1 MTKIDLFD
9 YHLPPELIA
18 QTPVEPRDRS
28 RLMVL
33 KRKDR
38 EISHDFFFNLP
49 KYLEPGDLLVVN
61 NTRVISARLKGN
73 LLTGGKGEVL
83 LLRPI
88 TPDFLTWEALVR
100 PGKKLL
106 PGAVLKLP
114 EMTIEVMERLDF
126 GGRLVKLSSFSWDL
140 IERLGEIPLPPY
152 IKEPLDDPSKYQT
165 FFAKN
170 RGAVAAPTASLHFT
184 PQVLE
189 NLRSKG
195 VEIAEITLHAGLGTF
210 RPVRAEEIEDH
221 KMHQEEFFIPDETGE
236 KILKTKKM
244 GKRVV
249 AAGTTVVRTLE
260 ASAVDRERIKTGGG
274 MTDLYILPGFEFK
287 IVDAMI
293 TNFHLPKSTL
303 LILISAFATREFILK
318 AYEVAIQERY
328 RFFSFGDAMLIL

>member
-18 QTPVEPRDRS
+18 QTPVEPRDHS

-61 NTRVISARLKGN
+61 NTRVISARLKGT
-73 LLTGGKGEVL
+73 LPTGGKGEVL

-165 FFAKN
+165 LFAKN

-236 KILKTKKM
+236 KILETKKM

>member
-100 PGKKLL
+100 PGKKML

-165 FFAKN
+165 LFAKN

>member
-1 MTKIDLFD
+1 
-9 YHLPPELIA
+9 
-18 QTPVEPRDRS
+18 
-28 RLMVL
+28 MVL

-61 NTRVISARLKGN
+61 NTRVISARLKGT
-73 LLTGGKGEVL
+73 LPTGGKGEVL

-165 FFAKN
+165 LFAKN

-236 KILKTKKM
+236 KILETKKM